1 MTSEAINTQVR
12 EYLAGH
18 LANAGLSDSDDIFV
32 TGGASSLFA
41 MELVMYIESA
51 FGIELDD
58 ADLER
63 ENLATIGAITA
74 LVTAKKGL
82 VAESGDV

>member
-1 MTSEAINTQVR
+1 
-12 EYLAGH
+12 
-18 LANAGLSDSDDIFV
+18 
-32 TGGASSLFA
+32 

-58 ADLER
+58 TDLER
-63 ENLATIGAITA
+63 ENLATIGAITS